1 MIRNPD
7 LRTVPPRVLF
17 LNRSYW
23 PDMEATGQL
32 LTELCEGL
40 SEDFQVEVLAGQPN
54 SINPLAPAD
63 WRQLEGHGGVRIRR
77 LRHTRFPKGRIW
89 ARLVNYLTFSLAVC
103 RTLQRWPVPDV
114 VVFETDPFLLALEA
128 HRLQQ
133 RTGCKLV
140 GYLQDIH
147 PDVGLAIGKIRD
159 SFAVRRLR
167 RSLFDVYRKCDR
179 VVVLSEDMRQLLV
192 AEDVCPDRVAV
203 IPNWADTQKIIP
215 AQATSRFRTQHGLTD
230 KFVVMYSGNLGLT
243 QRLSS
248 FVAAAELLV
257 DEARIHFAFV
267 GRGSLE
273 GQLRD
278 EVAARGL
285 KNISFFDYQPR
296 EELADS
302 LAAADLHLVP
312 LAAELAG
319 CLMPSKLYGILAAG
333 RPCLTNAPAGSELH
347 RVISEQRV
355 GFAVPSGS
363 VAELAAAIREAAA
376 DPGRLRD
383 MGMRARQLAETQ
395 YSRPQS
401 VEKFRRLLMDVIA
414 EPVGPCASGRHC
426 HGAVSA
432 LR

>member
-1 MIRNPD
+1 MIRNAD
-7 LRTVPPRVLF
+7 LRTAQPRVLF

-40 SEDFQVEVLAGQPN
+40 SGDFQVEVLAGQPN
-54 SINPLAPAD
+54 SINPLAPTD
-63 WRQLEGHGGVRIRR
+63 WRHLEQHGGVRIQR

-89 ARLVNYLTFSLAVC
+89 ARLVNYLTFSLSVC
-103 RTLQRWPVPDV
+103 RTLQRWPTPDV

-128 HRLQQ
+128 QRLQQ

-147 PDVGLAIGKIRD
+147 PDVGIAIGKIRN

-167 RSLFDVYRKCDR
+167 KSLFDVYRKCDR
-179 VVVLSEDMRQLLV
+179 VVVLSEDMRQLLMS
-192 AEDVCPDRVAV
+192 EGVCPEQVAV
-203 IPNWADTQKIIP
+203 IPNWADTQQIIP
-215 AQATSRFRTQHGLTD
+215 ANATSRFRAQQGLTD
-230 KFVVMYSGNLGLT
+230 KFLVMYSGNLGLT
-243 QRLSS
+243 QRLSN

-257 DEARIHFAFV
+257 GDPRIHFAFV

-363 VAELAAAIREAAA
+363 VAELATAIREAAA
-376 DPGRLRD
+376 DPERLRE
-383 MGMRARQLAETQ
+383 MGIRARQLAEAQ
-395 YSRPQS
+395 YSRHQS
-401 VEKFRRLLMDVIA
+401 VEKFRRLLMDVVA
-414 EPVGPCASGRHC
+414 EPVGPCATVQHF
-426 HGAVSA
+426 HGSVSVP
-432 LR
+432 R

>member
-7 LRTVPPRVLF
+7 LRTEHPKVLF

-63 WRQLEGHGGVRIRR
+63 WRQLERHGGVWIRR

-103 RTLQRWPVPDV
+103 RTLQRWPAPNV
-114 VVFETDPFLLALEA
+114 VVFETDPFLLAFEA
-128 HRLQQ
+128 ERLQQ

-147 PDVGLAIGKIRD
+147 PDVGIAIGKIRN

-203 IPNWADTQKIIP
+203 IPNWADTQQISP
-215 AQATSRFRTQHGLTD
+215 AGSSRFRLQHGLTD
-230 KFVVMYSGNLGLT
+230 KFLVMYSGNLGLT
-243 QRLSS
+243 QRLSD

-257 DEARIHFAFV
+257 DDPGIHFAFV

-285 KNISFFDYQPR
+285 QNISFFDYQPR

-347 RVISEQRV
+347 RVIAEQRV

-363 VAELAAAIREAAA
+363 VAELATAIREAAA
-376 DPGRLRD
+376 DPGRLRE
-383 MGMRARQLAETQ
+383 MGIRARQLAETQ

-401 VEKFRRLLMDVIA
+401 VEKFRRLLMDVVA
-414 EPVGPCASGRHC
+414 EAVGPCATGKHF
-426 HGAVSA
+426 HGAVSVP
-432 LR
+432 R

>member
-1 MIRNPD
+1 
-7 LRTVPPRVLF
+7 
-17 LNRSYW
+17 
-23 PDMEATGQL
+23 MEATGQL
-32 LTELCEGL
+32 LTELCTGL

-63 WRQLEGHGGVRIRR
+63 WRQLERHGGVWIRR

-103 RTLQRWPVPDV
+103 RTLQRWPAPNV
-114 VVFETDPFLLALEA
+114 VVFETDPFLLAFEA
-128 HRLQQ
+128 ERLQQ

-147 PDVGLAIGKIRD
+147 PDVGIAIGKIRN

-203 IPNWADTQKIIP
+203 IPNWADTQQISP
-215 AQATSRFRTQHGLTD
+215 AGSSRFRSQHGLTD
-230 KFVVMYSGNLGLT
+230 KFLVMYSGNLGLT
-243 QRLSS
+243 QRLSD

-257 DEARIHFAFV
+257 DDPGIHFAFV

-285 KNISFFDYQPR
+285 QNISFFDYQPR

-347 RVISEQRV
+347 RVIAEQRV

-363 VAELAAAIREAAA
+363 VAELATAIREAAA
-376 DPGRLRD
+376 DPGRLRE
-383 MGMRARQLAETQ
+383 MGIRARQLAETQ

-401 VEKFRRLLMDVIA
+401 VEKFRRLLLDVVA
-414 EPVGPCASGRHC
+414 EAVGPCATGKHF
-426 HGAVSA
+426 HGAVSVP
-432 LR
+432 R